1 MYPKFEKVDEHT
13 IRIIDEKSDEV
24 KISSLVENLKQL
36 VEKRDQI
43 NKVIANIE
51 EILKNA
57 NELGI
62 IAEEKINETTT

>member
-24 KISSLVENLKQL
+24 KINSLIDNLKQL

-57 NELGI
+57 SELEI
-62 IAEEKINETTT
+62 VPEEKEDK